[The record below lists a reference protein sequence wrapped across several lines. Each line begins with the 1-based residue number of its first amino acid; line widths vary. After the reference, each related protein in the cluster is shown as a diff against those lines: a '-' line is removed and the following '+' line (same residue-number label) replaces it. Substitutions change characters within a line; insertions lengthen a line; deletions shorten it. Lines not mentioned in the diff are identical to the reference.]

1 MSEHTKS
8 SLFSGASPKLT
19 FVMGI
24 LVGVAG
30 VSLVGFILALVVSLG
45 ANGGLAKVFTKGDVD
60 NKPVAAVNDTKPSQP
75 GTNQP
80 SAKVDIQV
88 RADEFVRGEQ
98 GAPVTLVEYSDLEC
112 PYCKRFHPAMQQIMQ
127 DYAGKVRWIYRQFPL
142 SFHANAEKEAEA
154 AECVGKLGGGSKY
167 WEFID
172 KIYERTTSNGTG
184 FALADLPKLAQEV
197 GVNQASFKTCLNNG
211 EMAAKVQKDLQEG
224 SGYGVGGTPTTF
236 INGRAV
242 EGAVPLADLKA
253 AVEQALAGK

>member
-8 SLFSGASPKLT
+8 SLFTGASPKLT

-30 VSLVGFILALVVSLG
+30 VSLVGFMLALVMSFG
-45 ANGGLAKVFTKGDVD
+45 GNGGLAKIFAKGD
-60 NKPVAAVNDTKPSQP
+60 KAGQPAVAENTGPSQP

-80 SAKVDIQV
+80 PAKVDIQV
-88 RADEFVRGEQ
+88 KADEFVRGEPN
-98 GAPVTLVEYSDLEC
+98 APVTLVEYSDLEC
-112 PYCKRFHPAMQQIMQ
+112 PYCKRFHPAMQQIMK
-127 DYAGKVRWIYRQFPL
+127 DYAGKVRWIHRQFPL
-142 SFHANAEKEAEA
+142 SFHANAQKEAEA
-154 AECVGKLGGGSKY
+154 SECVGKLGGGSKY

-197 GVNQASFKTCLNNG
+197 GVNQTSFKTCLNNG
-211 EMAAKVQKDLQEG
+211 DMTAKVQKDIQEG
-224 SGYGVGGTPTTF
+224 SSYGVSGTPTTF

-242 EGAVPLADLKA
+242 EGALPLADLKA